1 MPLPFGFK
9 APSRGTLIFTGIVGS
24 IGGSYFGSKYYS
36 QQSRQALCDKVSW
49 LADRPCGVHERPRKV
64 QVFITAPPGDG
75 LEKSRN
81 WFGDY
86 VKPVLVAAA
95 IDYEVKESREP
106 GQITAVVREQVI
118 ERRKAEQL
126 ERQTAMG
133 SAEAST
139 ESTPGSN
146 PFAPVMNDILKQQLA
161 AQHDFDGV
169 IAIGRNAWREVVN
182 GLDQGCTVSLRQV
195 ALEEAEAE
203 RQKQQD
209 EQQQQQQSE
218 KEPDNANTEDTYQS
232 SSNETTMESI
242 TMEQQQQ
249 QQDGL
254 KSEVELMDD
263 TPMATET
270 SNSSDYPPEQVESMT
285 TNGNNNSNDG
295 FGVPASLSPIMYIPH
310 ENIIGWTNIPY
321 RLYMWVVDYQRIERF
336 GEDVVAVALNKTRPL
351 QVDDLDVGHQEKK
364 YWIGDDEAKTAR
376 DNDQPIQ
383 MDDKVRVELKTYAN

>member
-1 MPLPFGFK
+1 M
-9 APSRGTLIFTGIVGS
+9 
-24 IGGSYFGSKYYS
+24 
-36 QQSRQALCDKVSW
+36 
-49 LADRPCGVHERPRKV
+49 
-64 QVFITAPPGDG
+64 
-75 LEKSRN
+75 
-81 WFGDY
+81 
-86 VKPVLVAAA
+86 AAA
-95 IDYEVKESREP
+95 IDYEVKEAREP
-106 GQITAVVREQVI
+106 GQITSVVREQVI

-126 ERQTAMG
+126 EQQQTRMG
-133 SAEAST
+133 SVEAST
-139 ESTPGSN
+139 ESTTGSN

-209 EQQQQQQSE
+209 EQQQQQQQQSE
-218 KEPDNANTEDTYQS
+218 KETDKASTEDTYQS
-232 SSNETTMESI
+232 SSNETTMNSI
-242 TMEQQQQ
+242 TTEQQ
-249 QQDGL
+249 QQDGQ
-254 KSEVELMDD
+254 KAEVELMDD

-270 SNSSDYPPEQVESMT
+270 TTTSDYLPEQVESMT
-285 TNGNNNSNDG
+285 ANNSNDG

-351 QVDDLDVGHQEKK
+351 QVEDLDVGHQEKK